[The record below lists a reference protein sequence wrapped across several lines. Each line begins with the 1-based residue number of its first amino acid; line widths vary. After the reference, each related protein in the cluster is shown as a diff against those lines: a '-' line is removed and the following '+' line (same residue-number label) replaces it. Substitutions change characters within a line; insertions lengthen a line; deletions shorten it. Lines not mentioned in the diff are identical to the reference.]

1 MSEINL
7 DKAREVLTQPIQPD
21 EIEWRPKNL
30 SKDGTKLLVLP
41 YINGRCVMERF
52 DEAFG
57 WENWSS
63 ETEVIEGNLVV
74 ENGKSKSYE
83 RGFATTIRVNTPD
96 GIVSKTDVGENSDIE
111 PLKGGY
117 SDSLKRCA
125 VQFGVGR
132 DLYKYPTV
140 YIECGQKYIPTW
152 AKAKLDALVNWLLEG
167 NKKDLI
173 ILKEK

>member
-57 WENWSS
+57 WEN
-63 ETEVIEGNLVV
+63 
-74 ENGKSKSYE
+74 
-83 RGFATTIRVNTPD
+83 
-96 GIVSKTDVGENSDIE
+96 
-111 PLKGGY
+111 
-117 SDSLKRCA
+117 
-125 VQFGVGR
+125 
-132 DLYKYPTV
+132 
-140 YIECGQKYIPTW
+140 
-152 AKAKLDALVNWLLEG
+152 
-167 NKKDLI
+167 
-173 ILKEK
+173 